1 MRQSNMLIPTLREL
15 PGEVG
20 VLSFQMLLRGGFIR
34 QVSSGVYCYLPLAW
48 RVLEKI
54 KGIIREELVAID
66 AQEMA
71 MPHLL
76 PMDLWETTGRLQAYG
91 QTLFKV
97 IDRNQ
102 RINLL
107 AATHEELFTKL
118 IADEVNSYKRLPI
131 SLFQIQTKFRDEKR
145 PRRGLLKSREFL
157 MQDGYSFHSSEES
170 LDATYH
176 RFEKAYHTILSRCGL
191 IFRTVIADNGLM
203 GGSES
208 KEFLA
213 PSEIGED
220 VICYSTESDY
230 VASLEMATSLYSK
243 KMAQQSLGELTK
255 VTISPMVTEA
265 DLEQQLGVAANK
277 MIQAKLY
284 LADDQPV
291 MIVARGDQEINEAK
305 VKQLL
310 SVFYLREAT
319 LEETQALLGGESPFI
334 GPVNL
339 PEDIQLFADL
349 QVQDMGNAVTGAN
362 ESNQYYRNVNPGRD
376 FEPLAY
382 QDLRYV
388 KEGEPSPDGQ
398 GVLRFSRGIEVGHI
412 FKLGTR
418 YSEVLDATVLDET
431 GQYVPVLAGS
441 YGIGISRLLAAV
453 VEQNANEEGIN
464 WPRNIAPFDLHIV
477 QMNISDDFQNKLTDE
492 LETNLTAHGYQ
503 VLVDDRNERAGV
515 KFVDAD
521 LIGCPLRITVG
532 KKAMD
537 NIVEVKLKR
546 TGAMLEVRKEELL
559 DTIPILLNSAEEA

>member
-1 MRQSNMLIPTLREL
+1 MRQSKMLIPTLREL

-34 QVSSGVYCYLPLAW
+34 QVASGVYCYLPLAW

-54 KGIIREELVAID
+54 KGIVREELAHID

-76 PMDLWETTGRLQAYG
+76 PEDLWETTGRLQAYG

-97 IDRNQ
+97 VDRNQ
-102 RINLL
+102 RSNLL
-107 AATHEELFTKL
+107 AATHEEIFTKL

-131 SLFQIQTKFRDEKR
+131 RLFQIQTKFRDEKR
-145 PRRGLLKSREFL
+145 PRHGLLKSREFL
-157 MQDGYSFHSSEES
+157 MQDAYSFHSSKES
-170 LDATYH
+170 LDQTYLQ
-176 RFEKAYHTILSRCGL
+176 FEQAYRHIFTRCGL
-191 IFRTVIADNGLM
+191 AFRTVIADNGLM

-213 PSEIGED
+213 KSEIGED
-220 VICYSTESDY
+220 VICYSTASDY
-230 VASLEMATSLYSK
+230 VANLEMATSLYSK
-243 KMAQQSLGELTK
+243 KMAQQSYGKLTE
-255 VTISPMVTEA
+255 VATAEVETLA
-265 DLEQQLGVAANK
+265 DLQEQLAVAADK
-277 MIQAKLY
+277 IIQAKLY
-284 LADDQPV
+284 LADEQPV
-291 MIVARGDQEINEAK
+291 MILARGDQEINEAK
-305 VKQLL
+305 VKQML

-319 LEETQALLGGESPFI
+319 AEETQELLGAASGFI
-334 GPVNL
+334 GPVDL
-339 PEDIQLFADL
+339 PAHIQLLADL
-349 QVQDMGNAVTGAN
+349 QVQDMGNAITG
-362 ESNQYYRNVNPGRD
+362 SNRAGYHYMNVNPGRD
-376 FEPLAY
+376 FQPSAY

-398 GVLRFSRGIEVGHI
+398 GVLQFTRGIEVGHI

-418 YSEVLDATVLDET
+418 YSDVLDATVLDET
-431 GQYVPVLAGS
+431 GQYVPVWAGS

-464 WPRNIAPFDLHIV
+464 WPRNIAPFDLHIL
-477 QMNISDDFQNKLTDE
+477 QMNMSDDFQNKLTDE
-492 LETNLTAHGYQ
+492 LEANLTSHGYQ

-532 KKAMD
+532 KKAME

-546 TGAMLEVRKEELL
+546 TGAMLEIRKEELL
-559 DTIPILLNSAEEA
+559 DTIPILLQSAEET

>member
-1 MRQSNMLIPTLREL
+1 MRQSKMLIPTLREL

-34 QVSSGVYCYLPLAW
+34 QVASGVYCYLPLAW

-54 KGIIREELVAID
+54 KGIVREELAHID

-76 PMDLWETTGRLQAYG
+76 PKDLWETTGRLQAYG

-97 IDRNQ
+97 VDRNQ
-102 RINLL
+102 RSNLL
-107 AATHEELFTKL
+107 AATHEEIFTKL

-131 SLFQIQTKFRDEKR
+131 RLFQIQTKFRDEKR
-145 PRRGLLKSREFL
+145 PRHGLLKSREFL
-157 MQDGYSFHSSEES
+157 MQDAYSFHSSKES
-170 LDATYH
+170 LDKTYLQ
-176 RFEKAYHTILSRCGL
+176 FEQAYRHIFTRCGL
-191 IFRTVIADNGLM
+191 AFRTVIADNGLM

-213 PSEIGED
+213 KSEIGED
-220 VICYSTESDY
+220 VICFSTASDY
-230 VASLEMATSLYSK
+230 VANLEMATSLYSK
-243 KMAQQSLGELTK
+243 KMAQQSYRKLTE
-255 VTISPMVTEA
+255 VATAEVETLA
-265 DLEQQLGVAANK
+265 DLQEQLTVTADK
-277 MIQAKLY
+277 IIQAKLY
-284 LADDQPV
+284 LADEQPV
-291 MIVARGDQEINEAK
+291 MILARGDQEINEAK
-305 VKQLL
+305 VKQML

-319 LEETQALLGGESPFI
+319 AEEMQELLGAASAFI
-334 GPVNL
+334 GPVDL
-339 PEDIQLFADL
+339 PAHIQLLADL
-349 QVQDMGNAVTGAN
+349 QVQDMGNAITG
-362 ESNQYYRNVNPGRD
+362 SNRAGYHYMNVNPGRD
-376 FEPLAY
+376 FQPSAY

-398 GVLRFSRGIEVGHI
+398 GVLRFTRGIEVGHI

-418 YSEVLDATVLDET
+418 YSDVLDATVLDET
-431 GQYVPVLAGS
+431 GQYVPVWAGS

-464 WPRNIAPFDLHIV
+464 WPRNIAPFDLHIL
-477 QMNISDDFQNKLTDE
+477 QMNMSDDFQNKLTDE
-492 LETNLTAHGYQ
+492 LEAHLTSHGYQ

-532 KKAMD
+532 KKAME

-546 TGAMLEVRKEELL
+546 TGAMLEIRKEELL
-559 DTIPILLNSAEEA
+559 DTIPILLQSAEET

>member
-1 MRQSNMLIPTLREL
+1 MRQSKMLIPTLREL

-34 QVSSGVYCYLPLAW
+34 QVASGVYCYLPLAW

-54 KGIIREELVAID
+54 KGIVREELAHID

-76 PMDLWETTGRLQAYG
+76 PEDLWETTGRLQAYG

-97 IDRNQ
+97 VDRNQ
-102 RINLL
+102 RSNLL
-107 AATHEELFTKL
+107 AATHEEIFTKL

-131 SLFQIQTKFRDEKR
+131 RLFQIQTKFRDEKR
-145 PRRGLLKSREFL
+145 PRHGLLKSREFL
-157 MQDGYSFHSSEES
+157 MQDAYSFHSSKES
-170 LDATYH
+170 LDKTYLQ
-176 RFEKAYHTILSRCGL
+176 FEQAYRHIFTRCGL
-191 IFRTVIADNGLM
+191 AFRTVIADNGLM

-213 PSEIGED
+213 KSEIGED
-220 VICYSTESDY
+220 VICYSTASDY
-230 VASLEMATSLYSK
+230 VANLEMATSLYSK
-243 KMAQQSLGELTK
+243 KMAQQSYGKLTE
-255 VTISPMVTEA
+255 VATAEVETLA
-265 DLEQQLGVAANK
+265 DLQEQLAVTADK
-277 MIQAKLY
+277 IIQAKLY
-284 LADDQPV
+284 LADEQPV
-291 MIVARGDQEINEAK
+291 MILARGDQEINEAK
-305 VKQLL
+305 VKQML

-319 LEETQALLGGESPFI
+319 AEETQELLGAASGFI
-334 GPVNL
+334 GPVDL
-339 PEDIQLFADL
+339 PAHIQLLADL
-349 QVQDMGNAVTGAN
+349 QVQDMGNAITG
-362 ESNQYYRNVNPGRD
+362 SNRAGYHYMNVNPGRD
-376 FEPLAY
+376 FQPSAY

-398 GVLRFSRGIEVGHI
+398 GVLQFTRGIEVGHI

-418 YSEVLDATVLDET
+418 YSDVLDATVLDET
-431 GQYVPVLAGS
+431 GQYVPVWAGS

-464 WPRNIAPFDLHIV
+464 WPRNIAPFDLHIL
-477 QMNISDDFQNKLTDE
+477 QMNMSDDFQNKLTDE
-492 LETNLTAHGYQ
+492 LEANLTSHGYQ

-532 KKAMD
+532 KKAME

-546 TGAMLEVRKEELL
+546 TGAMLEIRKEELL
-559 DTIPILLNSAEEA
+559 DTIPILLQSAEET

>member
-1 MRQSNMLIPTLREL
+1 MRQSKMLIPTLREL

-34 QVSSGVYCYLPLAW
+34 QVASGVYCYLPLAW

-54 KGIIREELVAID
+54 KGIVREELAHID

-76 PMDLWETTGRLQAYG
+76 PEDLWETTGRLQAYG

-97 IDRNQ
+97 VDRNQ
-102 RINLL
+102 RSNLL
-107 AATHEELFTKL
+107 AATHEEIFTKL

-131 SLFQIQTKFRDEKR
+131 RLFQIQTKFRDEKR
-145 PRRGLLKSREFL
+145 PRHGLLKSREFL
-157 MQDGYSFHSSEES
+157 MQDAYSFHSSKES
-170 LDATYH
+170 LDKTYLQ
-176 RFEKAYHTILSRCGL
+176 FEQAYRHIFTRCGL
-191 IFRTVIADNGLM
+191 AFRTVVADNGLM

-213 PSEIGED
+213 KSEIGED
-220 VICYSTESDY
+220 VICYSTASDY
-230 VASLEMATSLYSK
+230 VANLEMATSLYSK
-243 KMAQQSLGELTK
+243 KMAQQSYGKLTE
-255 VTISPMVTEA
+255 VATAEVETLA
-265 DLEQQLGVAANK
+265 DLQEQLAVTADK
-277 MIQAKLY
+277 IIQAKLY
-284 LADDQPV
+284 LADEQPV
-291 MIVARGDQEINEAK
+291 MILARGDQEINEAK
-305 VKQLL
+305 VKQML

-319 LEETQALLGGESPFI
+319 AEEMQELLGAASGFI
-334 GPVNL
+334 GPVDL
-339 PEDIQLFADL
+339 PAHIQLLADL
-349 QVQDMGNAVTGAN
+349 QVQDMGNAITG
-362 ESNQYYRNVNPGRD
+362 SNRAGYHYMNVNPGRD
-376 FEPLAY
+376 FQPSAY

-398 GVLRFSRGIEVGHI
+398 GVLQFTRGIEVGHI

-418 YSEVLDATVLDET
+418 YSDVLDATVLDET
-431 GQYVPVLAGS
+431 GQYVPVWAGS

-464 WPRNIAPFDLHIV
+464 WPRNIAPFDLHIL
-477 QMNISDDFQNKLTDE
+477 QMNMSDDFQNKLTDE
-492 LETNLTAHGYQ
+492 LEANLTSHGYQ

-532 KKAMD
+532 KKAME

-546 TGAMLEVRKEELL
+546 TGAMLEIRKEELL
-559 DTIPILLNSAEEA
+559 DTIPILLQSAEET

>member
-1 MRQSNMLIPTLREL
+1 MRQSKMLIPTLREL

-34 QVSSGVYCYLPLAW
+34 QVASGVYCYLPLAW

-54 KGIIREELVAID
+54 KGIVREELAHID

-76 PMDLWETTGRLQAYG
+76 PEDLWETTGRLQAYG

-97 IDRNQ
+97 VDRNQ
-102 RINLL
+102 RSNLL
-107 AATHEELFTKL
+107 AATHEEIFTKL

-131 SLFQIQTKFRDEKR
+131 RLFQIQTKFRDEKR
-145 PRRGLLKSREFL
+145 PRHGLLKSREFL
-157 MQDGYSFHSSEES
+157 MQDAYSFHSSKES
-170 LDATYH
+170 LDQTYLQ
-176 RFEKAYHTILSRCGL
+176 FEQAYRHIFTRCGL
-191 IFRTVIADNGLM
+191 AFRTVIADNGLM

-213 PSEIGED
+213 KSEIGED
-220 VICYSTESDY
+220 VICYSTASDY
-230 VASLEMATSLYSK
+230 VANLEMATSLYSK
-243 KMAQQSLGELTK
+243 KMAQQSYGKLTE
-255 VTISPMVTEA
+255 VATAEVETLA
-265 DLEQQLGVAANK
+265 DLQEQLAVTADK
-277 MIQAKLY
+277 IIQAKLY
-284 LADDQPV
+284 LADEQPV
-291 MIVARGDQEINEAK
+291 MILARGDQEINEAK
-305 VKQLL
+305 VKQML

-319 LEETQALLGGESPFI
+319 AEEMQEFLGAASAFI
-334 GPVNL
+334 GPVDL
-339 PEDIQLFADL
+339 PAHIQLLADL
-349 QVQDMGNAVTGAN
+349 QVQDMGNAITG
-362 ESNQYYRNVNPGRD
+362 SNRAGYHYMNVNPGRD
-376 FEPLAY
+376 FQPSAY

-398 GVLRFSRGIEVGHI
+398 GILQFTRGIEVGHI

-418 YSEVLDATVLDET
+418 YSDVLDATVLDET
-431 GQYVPVLAGS
+431 GQYVPVWAGS

-464 WPRNIAPFDLHIV
+464 WPRNIAPFDLHIL
-477 QMNISDDFQNKLTDE
+477 QMNMSDDFQNKLTDE
-492 LETNLTAHGYQ
+492 LEANLTSHGYQ

-532 KKAMD
+532 KKAME

-546 TGAMLEVRKEELL
+546 TGAMLEIRKEELL
-559 DTIPILLNSAEEA
+559 DTIPILLQSAEET